1 MAKNLAILAVLAV
14 IIALP
19 FVFRQPPPQG
29 EWKEGDPTLVIVSP
43 HNEAIRFEFAQA
55 FSKWH
60 KAKYGKPVKIDWRN
74 IGGTSEIGRYLASEY
89 SAAARSWWQAKGKPW
104 PSRATDDLTASAQ
117 PSTQPSQATIDGGTE
132 SLRRWQIERDQS
144 NEIWKVYRSTDAA
157 DLVTCKIDLFFGG
170 GEFDHSDAF
179 RRGFAVPVAD
189 KLPPTL
195 FAENGVDMIPASFSG
210 ETWRT
215 PSVMGNVVSTF
226 GIIYN
231 VDRLKDLGVAKPPL
245 AWSDLTSFAYFGQI
259 GLADPTKSASITK
272 AFEMIVHQQM
282 HDAAFAAGFSNETI
296 AENERVIAAYKKD
309 KGPAYKRGDVPI
321 QCQPYQAALEK
332 GFNKGIQIV
341 QEIGANSRYFT
352 DSGSKVPIDV
362 SVGDAAVGMA
372 IDFYGRFQA
381 ESTRAPNGDYRMQ
394 FVTPPGGTSVSV
406 DPISLLRGSG
416 GNGNTPQEQAEIR
429 QVALHF
435 IEFLLG
441 DDGQKLWTYKPGTP
455 GGPTKYSLRRL
466 PIRRSFYPST
476 APGLEGVAV
485 ERAKYATDDLTDPQI
500 NPYEVGKNF
509 TYYPRWT
516 GDHFSVLRDFV
527 RAMCMDAGDE
537 LKRAWKISNEK
548 SQGWTF
554 EMPAI
559 ELTDAKGESKTV
571 QLSWANLPDVK
582 KSADPVELSR
592 SLMLAFRGQYEK
604 VH

>member
-1 MAKNLAILAVLAV
+1 MGKNLAILAVLAV

-19 FVFRQPPPQG
+19 FAFRQPPPQG
-29 EWKEGDPTLVIVSP
+29 DWKPGDPVLVIVSP

-55 FSKWH
+55 FSTWH
-60 KAKYGKPVKIDWRN
+60 KAHYGRPVKIDWRN
-74 IGGTSEIGRYLASEY
+74 IGGTSEISRYLASEY
-89 SAAARSWWQAKGKPW
+89 AAAARAWWQGKGKPW
-104 PSRATDDLTASAQ
+104 PSRATDDLTAAAP
-117 PSTQPSQATIDGGTE
+117 PSTQPTQATIDGGTE
-132 SLRRWQIERDQS
+132 ALRNWQRDREQS

-157 DLVTCKIDLFFGG
+157 DAITCKIDLFFGG

-189 KLPPTL
+189 QLPPTL
-195 FAENGVDMIPASFSG
+195 FKENGIDMIPASYSG
-210 ETWRT
+210 ETWRS

-231 VDRLKDLGVAKPPL
+231 VDRLKDLGVAAPP
-245 AWSDLTSFAYFGQI
+245 AKWNDLTSYAYFGQI

-282 HDAAFAAGFSNETI
+282 HDAAFAAGFGNETI
-296 AENERVIAAYKKD
+296 AENERVIADYKKD
-309 KGPAYKRGDVPI
+309 KGPAYQRGDVPI
-321 QCQPYQAALEK
+321 QLKRYQEALEK
-332 GFNKGIQIV
+332 GFDTGIGMLQ
-341 QEIGANSRYFT
+341 QIGANSRYFT

-372 IDFYGRFQA
+372 IDFFGRFQA

-416 GNGNTPQEQAEIR
+416 GNGNTPAERAEIR

-435 IEFLLG
+435 IEFLLS
-441 DDGQKLWTYKPGTP
+441 DDGQKIWTYKPGTP
-455 GGPTKYSLRRL
+455 GGPMKYALRRL

-476 APGLEGVAV
+476 APSIEAVAA
-485 ERAKYATDDLTDPQI
+485 EHDKHATDDLADPQI

-516 GDHFSVLRDFV
+516 GDHFAVLRDLV

-537 LKRAWKISNEK
+537 LKRAWKISNDK
-548 SQGWTF
+548 SQGWEF
-554 EMPAI
+554 AMPAI
-559 ELTDAKGESKTV
+559 QLTDAKGIAKTV
-571 QLSWANLPDVK
+571 QLTWANLPDVK
-582 KSADPVELSR
+582 KTADPVELSR
-592 SLMLAFRGQYEK
+592 TLMLAFRDQYGK